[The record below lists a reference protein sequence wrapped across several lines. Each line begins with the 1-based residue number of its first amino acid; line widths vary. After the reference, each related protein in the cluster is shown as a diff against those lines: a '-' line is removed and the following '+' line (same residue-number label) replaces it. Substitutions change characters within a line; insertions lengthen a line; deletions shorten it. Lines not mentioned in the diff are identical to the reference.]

1 MIDSEKI
8 YSLNLKVEKYLPERI
23 ITLSMDEFDGKIA
36 YVSSFGTE
44 SAIILHMISRIN
56 KKFPIILI
64 NTYFL
69 FNKTLEYKHMLLE
82 KMNLE
87 NFKEIYPDN
96 ETLQNNDKQND
107 LWKTNTDKCCDIR
120 KVQPLN
126 KELKNY
132 NAWISGRKSYQGS
145 ERKTLKAFE
154 YINNKVVVNP
164 LVNFSQ
170 ENVDQYFKKNN
181 LPRHPMYDE
190 GFLSIGC
197 THCTAK
203 PTDVKDVRSGR
214 WINQT
219 KTECGIHKRFKDWE
233 NNNG

>member
-87 NFKEIYPDN
+87 NF
-96 ETLQNNDKQND
+96 
-107 LWKTNTDKCCDIR
+107 
-120 KVQPLN
+120 
-126 KELKNY
+126 
-132 NAWISGRKSYQGS
+132 
-145 ERKTLKAFE
+145 
-154 YINNKVVVNP
+154 
-164 LVNFSQ
+164 
-170 ENVDQYFKKNN
+170 
-181 LPRHPMYDE
+181 
-190 GFLSIGC
+190 
-197 THCTAK
+197 
-203 PTDVKDVRSGR
+203 
-214 WINQT
+214 
-219 KTECGIHKRFKDWE
+219 
-233 NNNG
+233 